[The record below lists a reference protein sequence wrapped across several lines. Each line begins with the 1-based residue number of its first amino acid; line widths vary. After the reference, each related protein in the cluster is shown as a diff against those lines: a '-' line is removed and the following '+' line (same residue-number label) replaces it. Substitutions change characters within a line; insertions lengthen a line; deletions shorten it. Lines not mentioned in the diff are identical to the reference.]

1 MPPACHTHLHVR
13 TPFAHRRREL
23 VCHAV
28 LGLFGR
34 GRVSDLAASQQHVS
48 SVPLRALTARL
59 AFARPA
65 FGVPEVMAVLGSLQ
79 ASSACIPSPALVCPH
94 FATLPLHV
102 RCRRI
107 PRCSGFVIS
116 GAPFT
121 TSTRLIWSC
130 SDCPSV

>member
-1 MPPACHTHLHVR
+1 MPPACRTHLHVR
-13 TPFAHRRREL
+13 APFAHRRREL

-79 ASSACIPSPALVCPH
+79 ASCLHPVSRSRVPSLRHTTPARAVQADPTMQWVCYKRGSLHDLDAIDLV
-94 FATLPLHV
+94 V
-102 RCRRI
+102 
-107 PRCSGFVIS
+107 
-116 GAPFT
+116 
-121 TSTRLIWSC
+121 
-130 SDCPSV
+130 